1 MSKNYIIA
9 GIGGQ
14 GSIKVSH
21 MIAEAAIRANSGKF
35 NVRVGETFGAAQ
47 RGGAVASHVRLGE
60 DVYSPLL
67 GLGTAELVLAL
78 EPLEGLR
85 VGLPYLAEDGVV
97 IINTVKQEPV
107 DVKIGGDLKYPE
119 VDDIIKALKAI
130 GRKVVAFDG
139 SELAAQAGTN
149 KALSAV
155 MMGAAFESGLLPFD
169 EETILQVLK
178 ENVPAKTIDTNM
190 EAFRLGKEAYKS
202 AVS

>member
-21 MIAEAAIRANSGKF
+21 MIAEAAIKANSGKF

-47 RGGAVASHVRLGE
+47 RGGAVASHVRMGE
-60 DVYSPLL
+60 DVYGPLL
-67 GLGTAELVLAL
+67 GIGEAELVLAL

-85 VGLPYLAEDGVV
+85 VGIPYLAEDGVV
-97 IINTVKQEPV
+97 IINTVKTEPV
-107 DVKIGGDLKYPE
+107 DVKIGGELKYPE
-119 VDDIIKALKAI
+119 IDDIVDALKAI
-130 GRKVVAFDG
+130 GKKVVAFDG
-139 SELAAQAGTN
+139 SELASKAGTS

-155 MMGAAFESGLLPFD
+155 MMGAAFESGVFPFD
-169 EETILQVLK
+169 EATILEVLK
-178 ENVPAKTIDTNM
+178 ENVPAKTVDTNV
-190 EAFRLGKEAYKS
+190 EAFRLGREAYRN